1 MILYRTR
8 LQRGFTLLE
17 MILAI
22 AIFASI
28 SLGTW
33 QMFQSIISAREIVVF
48 KNNQLI
54 KLEQALLTIDQDL
67 KQIIDRGTRGENG
80 ITAQSIFSSV
90 DMLESEDEGLAIVRA
105 GWHNPK
111 HYLPRS
117 TLQRVFYRLKEKKL
131 ERQYNYMLDPDMKDS
146 EPPTQVLLENVNSLK
161 FRFYENGA
169 WQEEMAN
176 EAFPQGIEIEFDLEG
191 VGKIQ
196 RRYMITAPWNSDL

>member
-1 MILYRTR
+1 MTQYRSR
-8 LQRGFTLLE
+8 LQQGFTLLE

-28 SLGTW
+28 SLGSW
-33 QMFQSIISAREIVVF
+33 QMFQSIINAREIVVF

-80 ITAQSIFSSV
+80 VTRRSVFSAAE
-90 DMLESEDEGLAIVRA
+90 MLESEDEALAIVRA

-117 TLQRVFYRLKEKKL
+117 TLQRVFYRLKDKKL
-131 ERQYNYMLDPDMKDS
+131 ERQYDYMLDPEMKDS
-146 EPPTQVLLENVNSLK
+146 EPATQVLLENVNSLK
-161 FRFYENGA
+161 FRFYENGE
-169 WQEEMAN
+169 WQEGMAT

-191 VGKIQ
+191 IGKI
-196 RRYMITAPWNSDL
+196 RRCYMLTAPWNADL